1 MKTFSALLAL
11 CAGNSQ
17 SPAQRPVTQNFDAF
31 FDLRIEKNG
40 WVSNRGAGDLGRHCA
55 HYDVIVMSRW
65 IHLSVCRT
73 DWYYSDQHFVII
85 SRCYKEHFS
94 ANELLKKRRYSKEYF
109 CIINTQ
115 TKSPHDVMML
125 LSMFCRVASPAMG
138 QTYDC
143 FGASYASLKDRG
155 ARMAWFTKKYY
166 YNYSTTEAC
175 AYFMGYIV
183 W

>member
-17 SPAQRPVTQNFDAF
+17 LPAQRPVTRNFDAF

-94 ANELLKKRRYSKEYF
+94 ANELLKKEA
-109 CIINTQ
+109 ILEGI
-115 TKSPHDVMML
+115 L
-125 LSMFCRVASPAMG
+125 LYYQHTNEITPWC
-138 QTYDC
+138 YDAFIHVLQGC
-143 FGASYASLKDRG
+143 FTGNGANIRLLRCQLCKPQG
-155 ARMAWFTKKYY
+155 
-166 YNYSTTEAC
+166 
-175 AYFMGYIV
+175 
-183 W
+183 